1 MLESINSRGNKTDF
15 GDQIKQSQKEVLR
28 INNLTL
34 KEKRKLGGNR
44 PCNKITFIKRKL
56 IKRTRGE
63 FVAHLY

>member
-1 MLESINSRGNKTDF
+1 MLESINSRANKTDF

-44 PCNKITFIKRKL
+44 PLNKIAFIKRKL